1 MVILMNFRQNLFK
14 VFNERPGHTAQ
25 LFCNVVRDKIFWGRH
40 TMQSVSRKVAKVE
53 LDSTSATVV
62 PNFAKKVALC
72 DRALSICSYR

>member
-14 VFNERPGHTAQ
+14 VFNERPDTRHNFPA
-25 LFCNVVRDKIFWGRH
+25 NVVRNKIFWGRH

-72 DRALSICSYR
+72 VRALRICSYR